1 MEIILAEAMSNNS
14 SPSNLRFKDLKQ
26 INYLVRFERTLR
38 VFWELPKS
46 KFQNPYSILP
56 LLIGIFGFLIVVGPR
71 VLDPTNIAWLSKG
84 DRAQHFLGWHF
95 FRKADWSFPLGLSPD
110 YGLELG
116 NAIVFSDSNPLLA
129 FLFKPFSQLLPETFQ
144 YFGVWLL
151 ACFVLQAWFG
161 SKLVGLVS
169 NGLVNRT
176 LGAGLFVFA
185 PPMIFRL
192 GHLSLVGHFLIIAGL
207 YLSLNQGLSRRK
219 LAWGS
224 LLVVTAL
231 VHPYLL
237 AMVALLWLGDLAG
250 KVIRRNLSVRAT
262 ILELVSLLLVTGIAC
277 WQAGYFSVGGGITT
291 DGYGFY
297 RLNLLSAIDPSFGWS
312 YVLVDIPNA
321 AGDYEG
327 FNFMGL
333 GSILLL
339 CLALPVMI
347 LGRSGVLKVVSK
359 FPVLFL
365 VMLGLTIFAISNKV
379 ALGPYSVDYSLPEP
393 ALDLANVFRSS
404 GRMFWPVFYAIILA
418 SIFVVVRG
426 YEKKTATLILGL
438 VLVIQIVD
446 TSAAYNGIRNVL
458 MREPKS
464 TWTTQLI
471 SPFWEQ
477 AASKY
482 TKVRWIQPQNKPP
495 QWQTLAA
502 YAGTYGLAT
511 DSVYLARVG
520 TSALEIAQN
529 KAMEAI
535 QTGRYDSDSLYL
547 LDDQFFRQA
556 ASTVNTDS
564 ELLARI
570 DGFNVLAPGWKKCIT
585 CPRINEELQVR
596 VLHLPPVP
604 FGERMLVNQ
613 YGAGL
618 VYLSSGWSSPE
629 PWGSWPEGKE
639 ATIVLPFAAERPTSI
654 LFEVQ
659 PLLSPTHPKQDV
671 LLFVNG
677 ALNAKVTLTMG
688 SERDFEVQ
696 IPESVF
702 EWIGAN
708 GFMELEFRLPDAAS
722 PKDIGIND
730 DIRKLAIGLIAL
742 TVR

>member
-1 MEIILAEAMSNNS
+1 
-14 SPSNLRFKDLKQ
+14 
-26 INYLVRFERTLR
+26 
-38 VFWELPKS
+38 
-46 KFQNPYSILP
+46 
-56 LLIGIFGFLIVVGPR
+56 
-71 VLDPTNIAWLSKG
+71 
-84 DRAQHFLGWHF
+84 
-95 FRKADWSFPLGLSPD
+95 
-110 YGLELG
+110 
-116 NAIVFSDSNPLLA
+116 
-129 FLFKPFSQLLPETFQ
+129 
-144 YFGVWLL
+144 
-151 ACFVLQAWFG
+151 
-161 SKLVGLVS
+161 
-169 NGLVNRT
+169 
-176 LGAGLFVFA
+176 
-185 PPMIFRL
+185 
-192 GHLSLVGHFLIIAGL
+192 
-207 YLSLNQGLSRRK
+207 
-219 LAWGS
+219 
-224 LLVVTAL
+224 
-231 VHPYLL
+231 
-237 AMVALLWLGDLAG
+237 
-250 KVIRRNLSVRAT
+250 
-262 ILELVSLLLVTGIAC
+262 
-277 WQAGYFSVGGGITT
+277 
-291 DGYGFY
+291 
-297 RLNLLSAIDPSFGWS
+297 
-312 YVLVDIPNA
+312 
-321 AGDYEG
+321 
-327 FNFMGL
+327 
-333 GSILLL
+333 
-339 CLALPVMI
+339 
-347 LGRSGVLKVVSK
+347 
-359 FPVLFL
+359 
-365 VMLGLTIFAISNKV
+365 
-379 ALGPYSVDYSLPEP
+379 
-393 ALDLANVFRSS
+393 
-404 GRMFWPVFYAIILA
+404 MFWPVFYAIILA

-458 MREPKS
+458 MREPQS

-547 LDDQFFRQA
+547 LDDHFFRQA

-585 CPRINEELQVR
+585 CPRVNEELEVR

-618 VYLSSGWSSPE
+618 AYLSSGWSSPE

-730 DIRKLAIGLIAL
+730 DTRKLAIGLIAL